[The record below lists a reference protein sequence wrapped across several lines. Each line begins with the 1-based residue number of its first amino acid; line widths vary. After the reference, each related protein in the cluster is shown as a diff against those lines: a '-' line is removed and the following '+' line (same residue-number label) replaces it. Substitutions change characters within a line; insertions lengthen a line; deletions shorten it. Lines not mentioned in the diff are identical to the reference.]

1 VKTESGALPSQP
13 PPPIFS
19 STFISLSVTQVEG
32 TCSGKYGFIIA
43 VTGVDS
49 VGQGAIA
56 DGGGGGA
63 TFNVAYRA
71 LAFRPARGEVLD
83 CVVSSVSKV
92 GFFADAGPMQVF
104 VSNHLIPDEYTF
116 AGGGVGGGGAG
127 GGEAAF
133 EAADGS
139 APRVAPGAEVRLRVV
154 GTRMDANEVFC
165 VASMKDDY
173 LGVINAPA
181 GG

>member
-1 VKTESGALPSQP
+1 
-13 PPPIFS
+13 
-19 STFISLSVTQVEG
+19 
-32 TCSGKYGFIIA
+32 
-43 VTGVDS
+43 
-49 VGQGAIA
+49 VGQGIIA

-63 TFNVAYRA
+63 LFAVAYRA

-104 VSNHLIPDEYTF
+104 VSNHLIPDEYGF
-116 AGGGVGGGGAG
+116 VGGGMGAGGGGGGG
-127 GGEAAF
+127 GGEAAY

-139 APRVAPGAEVRLRVV
+139 APRVAAGAEVRLRVV

>member
-1 VKTESGALPSQP
+1 M
-13 PPPIFS
+13 
-19 STFISLSVTQVEG
+19 
-32 TCSGKYGFIIA
+32 
-43 VTGVDS
+43 
-49 VGQGAIA
+49 GQGIIA

-63 TFNVAYRA
+63 LFAVAYRA

-104 VSNHLIPDEYTF
+104 VSNHLIPDEYGF
-116 AGGGVGGGGAG
+116 VGGGMGAGGGGGGG
-127 GGEAAF
+127 GGEAAY

-139 APRVAPGAEVRLRVV
+139 APRVAAGAEVRLRVV

>member
-1 VKTESGALPSQP
+1 MFA
-13 PPPIFS
+13 
-19 STFISLSVTQVEG
+19 
-32 TCSGKYGFIIA
+32 
-43 VTGVDS
+43 
-49 VGQGAIA
+49 
-56 DGGGGGA
+56 
-63 TFNVAYRA
+63 VAYRA

-104 VSNHLIPDEYTF
+104 VSNHLIPDEYGF
-116 AGGGVGGGGAG
+116 VGGGMGAGGGGGGG
-127 GGEAAF
+127 GGEAAY

-139 APRVAPGAEVRLRVV
+139 APRVAAGAEVRLRVV